1 MNARGGMVPS
11 ENETWLI
18 EAGDDIIVKKSQ
30 QGRDALTACER
41 LLYCLWVA
49 DYSMRNAGDLR
60 TAADLY
66 PPFQEEGQRLAEELQ
81 LPKTKAV
88 FSLSVEGLKQ
98 AYFSAFDEMCRE
110 VQTCL
115 GG

>member
-1 MNARGGMVPS
+1 MVPS

-18 EAGDDIIVKKSQ
+18 EAGDQIIVKKSE

-66 PPFQEEGQRLAEELQ
+66 PPFHEEAQQLAEELQ
-81 LPKTKAV
+81 LPKTNAA
-88 FSLSVEGLKQ
+88 FSLPAEGLEQ
-98 AYFSAFDEMCRE
+98 AYFAAFDGMCQE
-110 VQTCL
+110 VQICL
-115 GG
+115 GR